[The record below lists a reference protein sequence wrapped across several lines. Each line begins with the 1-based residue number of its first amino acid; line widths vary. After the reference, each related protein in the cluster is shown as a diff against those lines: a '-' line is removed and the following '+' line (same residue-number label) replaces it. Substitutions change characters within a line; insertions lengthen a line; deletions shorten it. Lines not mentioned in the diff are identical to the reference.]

1 MTCGYPK
8 GNCRHKDLNFGPLE
22 KAERCELVTGVTE
35 QAVCGTWERGK
46 VGEQSAGGGQALP
59 VTAELA
65 SCSDL
70 PHRIVGYR
78 LGRMAPSGRAG
89 GPRGGLIMS

>member
-8 GNCRHKDLNFGPLE
+8 GNCRHKDLNFGSLE

-46 VGEQSAGGGQALP
+46 VGSRVPVVGRLFLSLLSLP
-59 VTAELA
+59 AAATF
-65 SCSDL
+65 
-70 PHRIVGYR
+70 RI
-78 LGRMAPSGRAG
+78 AW
-89 GPRGGLIMS
+89 

>member
-1 MTCGYPK
+1 MTCGYPR

-35 QAVCGTWERGK
+35 QAICGTWERGK
-46 VGEQSAGGGQALP
+46 VGEQSAGGGQTLP

-65 SCSDL
+65 SGSNL
-70 PHRIVGYR
+70 PNRIGALVATGWGGWPPQAEQG
-78 LGRMAPSGRAG
+78 GRVES
-89 GPRGGLIMS
+89 